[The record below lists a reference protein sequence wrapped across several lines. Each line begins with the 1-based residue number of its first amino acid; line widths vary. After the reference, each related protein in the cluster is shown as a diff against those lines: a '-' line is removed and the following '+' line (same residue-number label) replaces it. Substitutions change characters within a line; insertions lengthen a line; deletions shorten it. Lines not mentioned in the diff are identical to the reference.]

1 MKFKDLT
8 TFKIGGSIRYFF
20 RVSDLDDLIEKVLFA
35 KRRKLPIF
43 VIGEGSNILVS
54 DKYYNGVVI
63 RYVEN
68 KIEINNDIVTA
79 KAGVIWDK
87 LVKFTVDNTWQG
99 VECLSGIPG
108 TVGAS
113 PIQNIGAYG
122 QELSDTFI
130 SLKAYDIQNERLVV
144 FNKNE
149 CKFGYRESIFKQQSH
164 WQKYVIL
171 EVSFKLKKFE
181 GVDLLKSRN
190 DILKL
195 RKQKLEDPKKVPN
208 AGSFFKN
215 PFVSLNKKLDL
226 EKKYSDMQF
235 YPVKNKYKIS
245 AGFLIEKAGWK
256 GRKMG
261 STQVSPKHALILTNP
276 DAKSRFGDVKKMA
289 DSIIFDV
296 YKLFKIKLVPE
307 VQYINT

>member
-1 MKFKDLT
+1 MRFKDLT

-20 RVSDLDDLIEKVLFA
+20 RLDRLKDLAEKVQFA
-35 KRRKLPIF
+35 KTKKLPIF
-43 VIGEGSNILVS
+43 IIGEGSDILVS
-54 DKYYNGVVI
+54 DKYFNGVVI
-63 RYVEN
+63 KYTEN
-68 KIEINNDIVTA
+68 NIEKNDDIVTA
-79 KAGVIWDK
+79 KAGVVWDK
-87 LVKFTVDNTWQG
+87 LVKFTVDNMLRG
-99 VECLSGIPG
+99 IECLSGIPG

-130 SLKAYDIQNERLVV
+130 SLKAYDVQNEKIVV
-144 FNKNE
+144 FNKKK
-149 CKFGYRESIFKQQSH
+149 CKFGYRESIFKRKGY

-171 EVSFKLKKFE
+171 EVSFKLKKVE
-181 GVDLLKSRN
+181 GVDLLKCRN

-261 STQVSPKHALILTNP
+261 LAQVSPKHALILTNP
-276 DAKSRFGDVKKMA
+276 NGKSKFDDIKKLA

-296 YKLFKIKLVPE
+296 YKLFEIKLKPE

>member
-20 RVSDLDDLIEKVLFA
+20 RVNDLDDLIEKVLFA

-43 VIGEGSNILVS
+43 VIGGGSNILVT
-54 DKYYNGVVI
+54 DKYFNGVVI

-87 LVKFTVDNTWQG
+87 LVKFTVDNMLQG

-122 QELSDTFI
+122 QELSDTFV

-215 PFVSLNKKLDL
+215 PFISLNKKLDL

-261 STQVSPKHALILTNP
+261 SAQVSPKHALIITNP
-276 DAKSRFGDVKKMA
+276 NGKSKFDDVKKIA
-289 DSIIFDV
+289 DSIISDV
-296 YKLFKIKLVPE
+296 YRLFGIKLKPE
-307 VQYINT
+307 VQYINI

>member
-8 TFKIGGSIRYFF
+8 TFKIGGSVRHFF
-20 RVSDLDDLIEKVLFA
+20 LVTNLGELVEKVRFA
-35 KRRKLPIF
+35 KRKKLPIF
-43 VIGEGSNILVS
+43 IIGEGSDILVS
-54 DKYYNGVVI
+54 DKYFNGVVI
-63 RYVEN
+63 KYAEN
-68 KIEINNDIVTA
+68 NIEINNNIITA

-87 LVKFTVDNTWQG
+87 LVKFTVDNMLRG
-99 VECLSGIPG
+99 IECLSGIPG

-130 SLKAYDIQNERLVV
+130 SLKAYDIQNEKVV
-144 FNKNE
+144 FFKKLQ
-149 CKFGYRESIFKQQSH
+149 CKFGYRESIFKRKSH

-171 EVSFKLKKFE
+171 EVSFQLKKSN

-190 DILKL
+190 DVLKL

-215 PFVSLNKKLDL
+215 PIISLNKKLDL

-256 GRKMG
+256 GKEMG
-261 STQVSPKHALILTNP
+261 PAQVSPKHALIITNP
-276 DAKSRFGDVKKMA
+276 NGKSKFDDIKKWP
-289 DSIIFDV
+289 I
-296 YKLFKIKLVPE
+296 L
-307 VQYINT
+307 

>member
-20 RVSDLDDLIEKVLFA
+20 RVDSLKDLIETVKFA
-35 KRRKLPIF
+35 KIKKLPIF
-43 VIGEGSNILVS
+43 IIGEGSDILVS
-54 DKYYNGVVI
+54 DKYFNGVVI
-63 RYVEN
+63 KYTEN
-68 KIEINNDIVTA
+68 NIEINNNIVSA
-79 KAGVIWDK
+79 KAGVVWDK
-87 LVKFTVDNTWQG
+87 LVKFTVDNMLQG
-99 VECLSGIPG
+99 MECLSGIPG

-130 SLKAYDIQNERLVV
+130 SLKAYDIQDEKVVV
-144 FNKNE
+144 FNKKQ
-149 CKFGYRESIFKQQSH
+149 CMFGYRESIFKRKDY
-164 WQKYVIL
+164 WQKYIIL
-171 EVSFKLKKFE
+171 EVSFKLKKVE
-181 GVDLLKSRN
+181 GIDLLKSRD

-215 PFVSLNKKLDL
+215 PIITLNKKLDL

-256 GRKMG
+256 GKKMG
-261 STQVSPKHALILTNP
+261 PAQVSPKHALILTNP
-276 DAKSRFGDVKKMA
+276 NGKSKFDDIKKMA
-289 DSIIFDV
+289 DSIIADV
-296 YKLFKIKLVPE
+296 YKLFKIKLDPE
-307 VQYINT
+307 VQYINI